1 MRGQKEVGKLSAT
14 TLTKIMLV
22 DDHMIMREGLQ
33 EVLERTGEYEIVG
46 HASDGEVAVE
56 MAQSLSPDVIIMD
69 ILMPVKDGIEACRE
83 IKDVL
88 PATHVLILT
97 ASTEEDT
104 VVQAVAAGAT
114 GYLQKFSGREKLIST
129 VRDVSKGE
137 FRMPGDVMRRVFQ
150 GIRST
155 SDLITSPEL
164 DRLTPREQEI
174 LKFFARGLSYSEI
187 AGFMGNRPLTIRN
200 AVYAI
205 QNKLGVK
212 TKQELVVW
220 AVRRGLLDDFP
231 DPE

>member
-1 MRGQKEVGKLSAT
+1 MSAT

-97 ASTEEDT
+97 ASTEDDT

>member
-1 MRGQKEVGKLSAT
+1 MSAT
-14 TLTKIMLV
+14 VPTKIMLV

-33 EVLERTGEYEIVG
+33 EVLERTGEFEIVG
-46 HASDGEVAVE
+46 HADDGDSAVQVAQNV
-56 MAQSLSPDVIIMD
+56 APQVIIMD
-69 ILMPVKDGIEACRE
+69 VLMPGKDGIDACRE
-83 IKDVL
+83 IRDVL
-88 PATHVLILT
+88 PNTHVLILT
-97 ASTEEDT
+97 AATEEDT

-114 GYLQKFSGREKLIST
+114 GYLQKFSGKDKLIAT
-129 VRDVSKGE
+129 VRDVSRGE

-155 SDLITSPEL
+155 ADLVTSPEL
-164 DRLTPREQEI
+164 ERLTSREQQI
-174 LKFFARGLSYSEI
+174 LKLFAQGLSYSEI
-187 AGFMGNRPLTIRN
+187 SETMGNRPLTIRN

-231 DPE
+231 DPI

>member
-1 MRGQKEVGKLSAT
+1 
-14 TLTKIMLV
+14 
-22 DDHMIMREGLQ
+22 
-33 EVLERTGEYEIVG
+33 
-46 HASDGEVAVE
+46 
-56 MAQSLSPDVIIMD
+56 
-69 ILMPVKDGIEACRE
+69 
-83 IKDVL
+83 
-88 PATHVLILT
+88 VLILT

>member
-1 MRGQKEVGKLSAT
+1 
-14 TLTKIMLV
+14 
-22 DDHMIMREGLQ
+22 
-33 EVLERTGEYEIVG
+33 LERTGEYEIVG

>member
-1 MRGQKEVGKLSAT
+1 MSAT
-14 TLTKIMLV
+14 TPTKIMLV
-22 DDHMIMREGLQ
+22 DGHMIMREGLQ

-83 IKDVL
+83 IKDAL
-88 PATHVLILT
+88 PATHVFILT